1 MKNDV
6 FEVNDYL
13 SVKKLNENNLNYIE
27 QLDKIKKHNKEYIN
41 NQLSIDKKYFDD
53 MFKQIDSNIKL
64 DEEQRKAILKNED
77 YNLIIAGAGSGKTT
91 TMMAKIKYLIDK
103 KNVQPDEIL
112 AISFAKKNTEELKE
126 KLKKQFNLDINVTTF
141 HKLGLNIIE
150 QNTNK
155 RYSIIEDNVKNR
167 YILNYFKNYIY
178 KNKYH
183 LNNVLN
189 FLTLYLDEDEQIKN
203 FKSHEEYCRYLKNKL
218 FDTIKGDLAKYN
230 RTTINKRKSNRKTIN
245 NEKLRSKEE
254 VMIANFLFLNGI
266 NYEYEKRYEYK
277 LPDNKIYCPDFTIK
291 QGENIVYLE
300 HFGIN
305 ENGTS
310 DLYNDNGINKY
321 INEINRKI
329 ETHKMNNTKLIYT
342 FSKFNDGKPLLE
354 HLKELLIENN
364 FILKQVDE
372 YKIFNRL
379 FDSME
384 NPRIAKFCNLIS
396 EFISNMKLNEYT
408 KDDIRYL
415 INNVTNYR
423 TKLFIKCVEPF
434 YLSYQKYLNLR
445 NKIDFDDM
453 IIKAIKI
460 VETKEIKFPYKY
472 IIVDEY
478 QDISFERFE
487 LIKKLSDKYNSNITV
502 VGDDWQAIFSFA
514 GSNVSLF
521 TDFKEILGYRSLTK
535 IINTYRN
542 SQELIDVASEFVS
555 RDKNNIKKTLNSNK
569 HINKPVCV
577 LNYKDGVGK
586 VIEEKA
592 ISITKAIGKILQEK
606 NNAKIM
612 LLGRYNNDMEQLL
625 KTHYFYQTKE
635 KIINSEYKQADIE
648 FYTVH
653 KSKGLEADYVIII
666 NAIDS
671 TYGFP
676 SKVKSDELFK
686 FFNYRKENVEFAEER
701 RLFYVALTRTKNKV
715 YIITSDKKPSP
726 FVKELEENINVEFID
741 KLSVDDFSN
750 YKCPQCGGYLKYQY
764 YEDIKD
770 NVFRCCT
777 DKEVCDFMTNNLIY
791 KPKIEKCPKCDGYLV
806 FKQIYDNNKLYMG
819 CTNYKLDGTGCNYTK
834 IKSISSSNS
843 N

>member
-6 FEVNDYL
+6 FQIDDYL
-13 SVKKLNENNLNYIE
+13 NVKTLNENNLNYIE

-41 NQLSIDKKYFDD
+41 NQLLINKDYFDN
-53 MFKQIDSNIKL
+53 MFSNVDKNIKL
-64 DEEQRKAILKNED
+64 DEEQRRAILKNED

-91 TMMAKIKYLIDK
+91 TMMAKIKYLVDK
-103 KNVQPDEIL
+103 KNIQQNEIL
-112 AISFAKKNTEELKE
+112 AISFAKKNTEELKD
-126 KLKKQFNLDINVTTF
+126 KLKKQFNLDINVITF
-141 HKLGLNIIE
+141 HKLGLSIIE

-155 RYSIIEDNVKNR
+155 RYSVIEDNIKSR
-167 YILNYFKNYIY
+167 FILDYFKNNIY
-178 KNKYH
+178 KNRYH

-189 FLTLYLDEDEQIKN
+189 FLTIYLDEDEQIKN
-203 FKSHEEYCRYLKNKL
+203 FKTHEEYCLYLKSKL
-218 FDTIKGDLAKYN
+218 FNTIKGDLANYN
-230 RTTINKRKSNRKTIN
+230 RITINKRKSDKKTIN

-266 NYEYEKRYEYK
+266 DYEYEKRYEYK
-277 LPDNKIYCPDFTIK
+277 LPNNKIYCPDFTIK
-291 QGENIVYLE
+291 QGENTIYLE

-310 DLYNDNGINKY
+310 DLYNDKGLNKY
-321 INEINRKI
+321 INEIERKI

-342 FSKFNDGKPLLE
+342 FSKFNDGKSLLE
-354 HLKELLIENN
+354 HLKKLLIENN

-384 NPRIAKFCNLIS
+384 NPHITKFCNLIS
-396 EFISNMKLNEYT
+396 EFISNMKLNEYN
-408 KDDIRYL
+408 KDDIQYL
-415 INNVTNYR
+415 IDNVTNYR
-423 TKLFIKCVEPF
+423 TKLFIRCVEPF
-434 YLSYQKYLNLR
+434 YVSYQNYLKIR

-460 VETKEIKFPYKY
+460 VNTQKINFPYKY

-514 GSNVSLF
+514 GSNVHLF

-555 RDKNNIKKTLNSNK
+555 RDTNNLKKTLKSNK

-586 VIEEKA
+586 VVEEKA
-592 ISITKAIGKILQEK
+592 ISITKAIGEILKEK
-606 NNAKIM
+606 KEAKIM
-612 LLGRYNNDMEQLL
+612 LLGRYNSDMEQLL
-625 KTHYFYQTKE
+625 KTHYFYQTKQ
-635 KIINSEYKQADIE
+635 KIISSEYKYADIE

-676 SKVKSDELFK
+676 SKVKSDELFN
-686 FFNYRKENVEFAEER
+686 FFKYGKEDVEFAE
-701 RLFYVALTRTKNKV
+701 
-715 YIITSDKKPSP
+715 
-726 FVKELEENINVEFID
+726 
-741 KLSVDDFSN
+741 
-750 YKCPQCGGYLKYQY
+750 
-764 YEDIKD
+764 
-770 NVFRCCT
+770 
-777 DKEVCDFMTNNLIY
+777 
-791 KPKIEKCPKCDGYLV
+791 
-806 FKQIYDNNKLYMG
+806 
-819 CTNYKLDGTGCNYTK
+819 
-834 IKSISSSNS
+834 
-843 N
+843 